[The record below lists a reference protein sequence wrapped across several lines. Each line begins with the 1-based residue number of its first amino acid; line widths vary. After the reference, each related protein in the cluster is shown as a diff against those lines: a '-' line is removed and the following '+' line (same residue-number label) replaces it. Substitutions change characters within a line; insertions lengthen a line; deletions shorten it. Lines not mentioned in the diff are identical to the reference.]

1 MTVPTYQDFLL
12 PLLEVASDEQEHL
25 LSQTIE
31 FLANRFKLNE
41 EEKKELLPSAR
52 QTKLAN
58 RIGWAITYLRKAKL
72 LGSKKR
78 GTFYISL
85 RGKEVLKSNPKYIDR
100 RFLEKFIEFQEFQSI
115 KSNDDKK
122 TDIAL
127 IEDIDQTPEETFE
140 TSYQKLKKELG
151 ESLLEQIKSCSPK
164 FFEKLVVDL
173 LLSMGYG
180 GSRKDAGEAVG
191 RSGDG
196 GIDGIIKEDNL
207 GLDLIYIQAKRW
219 EASVGRPS
227 VQAFAGSLEGMKA
240 RKGVM
245 ITTSQFTKEAKEYV
259 KIIEKRIILIDGEKL
274 TQLMIDFG
282 VGVSEIQTYTL
293 KKVDSDYF
301 DEDI

>member
-1 MTVPTYQDFLL
+1 MTIPTYQDFLL
-12 PLLEVASDEQEHL
+12 PLLEVASDEQQHL
-25 LSQTIE
+25 LSQTVE
-31 FLANRFKLNE
+31 FLANQFKLSE
-41 EEKKELLPSAR
+41 EERKELLPSAR

-72 LGSKKR
+72 LESGKR

-100 RFLEKFIEFQEFQSI
+100 RFLEKFIEFQEFQNI
-115 KSNDDKK
+115 KSNGDKK
-122 TDIAL
+122 TDSAL
-127 IEDIDQTPEETFE
+127 IEYIDQTPEETFE

-151 ESLLEQIKSCSPK
+151 ESLLEQIKGCSPK

-173 LLSMGYG
+173 LLAMGYG

-191 RSGDG
+191 RNGDG

-227 VQAFAGSLEGMKA
+227 VQAFAGSLEGIKA

>member
-1 MTVPTYQDFLL
+1 MSVPTYQDFLL
-12 PLLEVASDEQEHL
+12 PLLQIAGDEQEHL
-25 LSQTIE
+25 LSQTLE
-31 FLANRFKLNE
+31 FLANQFNLNE
-41 EEKKELLPSAR
+41 EDRKELLPSGR

-58 RIGWAITYLRKAKL
+58 RIGWAITYLKKAKL
-72 LGSKKR
+72 LESGKR

-85 RGKEVLKSNPKYIDR
+85 RGKEVLETQPSSIDR
-100 RFLEKFIEFQEFQSI
+100 SFLERFTEFKEFQNIRSSDDIKLDISI
-115 KSNDDKK
+115 V
-122 TDIAL
+122 
-127 IEDIDQTPEETFE
+127 EDIDQTPEENFE
-140 TSYQKLKKELG
+140 ISYQKLKKELS
-151 ESLLEQIKSCSPK
+151 EKLLEQIKNCSPK

-173 LLSMGYG
+173 LLAMGYG

-191 RSGDG
+191 KSGDG

-219 EASVGRPS
+219 ESSVGRPA

-259 KIIEKRIILIDGEKL
+259 KIIEKRIILIDGDKL

-293 KKVDSDYF
+293 QKVDSDYF

>member
-1 MTVPTYQDFLL
+1 MAVPTYQDFLL
-12 PLLEVASDEQEHL
+12 PLLQIAGDEQEHL
-25 LSQTIE
+25 LCQTIE
-31 FLANRFKLNE
+31 SLANQFNLNE
-41 EEKKELLPSAR
+41 EDRKELLPSGR

-58 RIGWAITYLRKAKL
+58 RIGWTVTYLKKAKL
-72 LGSKKR
+72 LESGKR

-85 RGKEVLKSNPKYIDR
+85 RGKEVLESQPSSIDR
-100 RFLEKFIEFQEFQSI
+100 SFLERFTEFKEFQNIRLS
-115 KSNDDKK
+115 DDVKL
-122 TDIAL
+122 DISVV
-127 IEDIDQTPEETFE
+127 EDIDQTPEENFE
-140 TSYQKLKKELG
+140 ISYQKLKKELG
-151 ESLLEQIKSCSPK
+151 EKLLEQIKNCSPK
-164 FFEKLVVDL
+164 FFERLVVDL
-173 LLSMGYG
+173 LLAMGYG

-191 RSGDG
+191 KSGDG

-259 KIIEKRIILIDGEKL
+259 KIIEKRIILIDGDKL

-293 KKVDSDYF
+293 QKVDSDYF

>member
-1 MTVPTYQDFLL
+1 MTIPTYQDFLL
-12 PLLEVASDEQEHL
+12 PLLEVASDEQQHL
-25 LSQTIE
+25 LSQTVE
-31 FLANRFKLNE
+31 FLANQFKLSE
-41 EEKKELLPSAR
+41 EERKELLPSAR

-72 LGSKKR
+72 LESDKR
-78 GTFYISL
+78 GTFYISS
-85 RGKEVLKSNPKYIDR
+85 RGKQVLKSNPEYIDR
-100 RFLEKFIEFQEFQSI
+100 RFLERFAEFQEFQNI
-115 KSNDDKK
+115 KSNDDINPD
-122 TDIAL
+122 TNL
-127 IEDIDQTPEETFE
+127 IEDTDQTPEESFE
-140 TSYQKLKKELG
+140 TSYQKLVKELG
-151 ESLLEQIKSCSPK
+151 ERLIEQIKSCSPK
-164 FFEKLVVDL
+164 FFEKLVIDL
-173 LLSMGYG
+173 LLAMGYG
-180 GSRKDAGEAVG
+180 GSRKDAGKAVG
-191 RSGDG
+191 KSGDG

-219 EASVGRPS
+219 EASVGRPA

-301 DEDI
+301 EEDI

>member
-1 MTVPTYQDFLL
+1 MTVPTYQNFLL
-12 PLLEVASDEQEHL
+12 PILEIASDQREHL
-25 LSQTIE
+25 LNQTIE
-31 FLANRFKLNE
+31 LLANRFELSE
-41 EEKKELLPSAR
+41 EDRKELLPSAR

-72 LGSKKR
+72 LESRKR
-78 GTFYISL
+78 GTFCISS
-85 RGKEVLKSNPKYIDR
+85 RGKEVLKSNPEYIDR
-100 RFLEKFIEFQEFQSI
+100 KFLEKFIEFIEFQSI

-122 TDIAL
+122 SDIDS
-127 IEDIDQTPEETFE
+127 IEDTDQTPEENFE
-140 TSYQKLKKELG
+140 TSYQKLVKELG
-151 ESLLEQIKSCSPK
+151 ERLIEQIKSCSPK

-173 LLSMGYG
+173 LLAMGYG

-191 RSGDG
+191 KSGDG

-219 EASVGRPS
+219 ESSVGRPA

-259 KIIEKRIILIDGEKL
+259 KIIEKRIILIDGEQL

>member
-1 MTVPTYQDFLL
+1 M
-12 PLLEVASDEQEHL
+12 
-25 LSQTIE
+25 
-31 FLANRFKLNE
+31 
-41 EEKKELLPSAR
+41 PSGR

-58 RIGWAITYLRKAKL
+58 RIGWAVTYLKKAKL
-72 LGSKKR
+72 LESGKR
-78 GTFYISL
+78 GTFYISS
-85 RGKEVLKSNPKYIDR
+85 RGKEVLESQPNSIDR
-100 RFLEKFIEFQEFQSI
+100 SFLERFTEFQEFQNVRSGDGVQLDVSI
-115 KSNDDKK
+115 
-122 TDIAL
+122 
-127 IEDIDQTPEETFE
+127 IEDTEQTPEENFE
-140 TSYQKLKKELG
+140 ISYQKLKKDLG
-151 ESLLEQIKSCSPK
+151 EKLLEQIKNCSPK

-173 LLSMGYG
+173 LLAMGYG

-191 RSGDG
+191 KSGDG

-219 EASVGRPS
+219 EASVGRPT

-259 KIIEKRIILIDGEKL
+259 KIIEKRIILIDGDKL
-274 TQLMIDFG
+274 TQLMIDFS

-293 KKVDSDYF
+293 QKVDSDYF

>member
-1 MTVPTYQDFLL
+1 MTIPTYQDFLL
-12 PLLEVASDEQEHL
+12 PLLEIASDEQQHL

-31 FLANRFKLNE
+31 FLANQFQLSE
-41 EEKKELLPSAR
+41 EDRKELLPSGR

-72 LGSKKR
+72 LESGKR

-85 RGKEVLKSNPKYIDR
+85 RGKEVLKSNPQYIDR
-100 RFLEKFIEFQEFQSI
+100 RFLEKFIEFQEFQNI

-122 TDIAL
+122 NDGAL
-127 IEDIDQTPEETFE
+127 IEYIDQTPEETFE

-173 LLSMGYG
+173 LLAMGYG

-191 RSGDG
+191 RNGDG

-227 VQAFAGSLEGMKA
+227 VQAFAGSLEGIKA

>member
-1 MTVPTYQDFLL
+1 MVVPTYQDFLL
-12 PLLEVASDEQEHL
+12 PLLQIASDEQEHL

-31 FLANRFKLNE
+31 LLANQFNLSE
-41 EEKKELLPSAR
+41 EDRKELLPSGR

-58 RIGWAITYLRKAKL
+58 RIGWAVTYLKKAKL
-72 LGSKKR
+72 LESGKR
-78 GTFYISL
+78 GIFYISS
-85 RGKEVLKSNPKYIDR
+85 RGKEVLDSQPSSINR
-100 RFLEKFIEFQEFQSI
+100 SFLEKFTEFQEFQNLRSSDEVKLDVSI
-115 KSNDDKK
+115 
-122 TDIAL
+122 
-127 IEDIDQTPEETFE
+127 IEDTDQTPEENFE
-140 TSYQKLKKELG
+140 ISYQKLKKELG
-151 ESLLEQIKSCSPK
+151 EKLLEQIKACSPK

-173 LLSMGYG
+173 LLAMGYG

-191 RSGDG
+191 KSGDG

-219 EASVGRPS
+219 EASVGRPA

-245 ITTSQFTKEAKEYV
+245 ITTSQFTKEAREYV
-259 KIIEKRIILIDGEKL
+259 KVIEKRIILIDGDKL

-293 KKVDSDYF
+293 QKVDSDYF

>member
-1 MTVPTYQDFLL
+1 MVVPTYQDFLL
-12 PLLEVASDEQEHL
+12 PLLKVASDDQEHL

-31 FLANRFKLNE
+31 LLANQFNLNE
-41 EEKKELLPSAR
+41 EDRKELLPSGR

-58 RIGWAITYLRKAKL
+58 RIGWAITYLKKAKL
-72 LGSKKR
+72 LESGKR

-85 RGKEVLKSNPKYIDR
+85 RGKEVLESQPSSIDR
-100 RFLEKFIEFQEFQSI
+100 SFLERFTEFKEFQNIRSSDDLKIDISI
-115 KSNDDKK
+115 V
-122 TDIAL
+122 
-127 IEDIDQTPEETFE
+127 EDIDQTPEENFE
-140 TSYQKLKKELG
+140 ISYQKLKKELG
-151 ESLLEQIKSCSPK
+151 EKLLEQIKNCSPK

-173 LLSMGYG
+173 LLAMGYG

-191 RSGDG
+191 KSGDG

-219 EASVGRPS
+219 EASVGRPA

-259 KIIEKRIILIDGEKL
+259 KIIEKRIILIDGDKL

-282 VGVSEIQTYTL
+282 VGVSEIQTYIL
-293 KKVDSDYF
+293 QKVDSDYF

>member
-1 MTVPTYQDFLL
+1 MAVPTYQDFLL
-12 PLLEVASDEQEHL
+12 PLLRISGDEQEHL

-31 FLANRFKLNE
+31 LLANQFNLNE
-41 EEKKELLPSAR
+41 EYRKELLPSGR

-58 RIGWAITYLRKAKL
+58 RIGWAVTYLKKAKL
-72 LGSKKR
+72 LESGKR
-78 GTFYISL
+78 GTFYISS
-85 RGKEVLKSNPKYIDR
+85 RGKEVLESQPSAIDR
-100 RFLEKFIEFQEFQSI
+100 SFLERFIEFQEFQNVRSSDDVKLDISI
-115 KSNDDKK
+115 
-122 TDIAL
+122 
-127 IEDIDQTPEETFE
+127 IEDIDQTPEENFE
-140 TSYQKLKKELG
+140 ISYQKLKKELG
-151 ESLLEQIKSCSPK
+151 EKLLEQIKNCSPK

-173 LLSMGYG
+173 LLAMGYG

-191 RSGDG
+191 KSGDG

-259 KIIEKRIILIDGEKL
+259 KIIEKRIILIDGDKL

-282 VGVSEIQTYTL
+282 VGVSEIQTYKL
-293 KKVDSDYF
+293 QKVDSDYF